1 MSARTAASWQT
12 SLADLSLILFM
23 IAAAALNRQQGHLR
37 QESPARAAERRPASP
52 SSPEGTPL
60 AIYIAAPDAP
70 PLASWL
76 AGQARDAR
84 QRVTVAVPYGP
95 AAQDLERALSEA
107 RLLAAEAGR
116 AGHKARIVVEPGI
129 PAPARVVLAF
139 DDPDEGLARSL
150 LPQARNLPEG
160 TRSR

>member
-37 QESPARAAERRPASP
+37 QESPARTAERRPASP

-76 AGQARDAR
+76 AEQARDPR
-84 QRVTVAVPYGP
+84 QRVTVTAPYGL
-95 AAQDLERALSEA
+95 ADGDLARALSQA
-107 RLLAAEAGR
+107 GLLAAEAGQS
-116 AGHKARIVVEPGI
+116 GHQARIVVEPGT
-129 PAPARVVLAF
+129 PAPARVVLTF

>member
-37 QESPARAAERRPASP
+37 PERQVQARSASP

-70 PLASWL
+70 PLAGWL
-76 AGQARDAR
+76 AEQARDAR

-107 RLLAAEAGR
+107 GLLAAEAGR